1 MAPSQIC
8 RRNSHLR
15 SAASSMAVGAGP
27 EAVFAA
33 ETHGLDSSPV
43 TSSPIRE
50 ARGRTCSSAQPGW
63 KRASAGL
70 PPPAWRCWGGSGSG
84 PVRSGTVS
92 TGSEDPSDLPGEAQ
106 TSSRASAPEDR
117 RRHRVTHGLGLS
129 GAGFPGTR
137 TEQLVPF
144 PPGRTHGSRCEEAGR
159 LCASRSCHWLWAP
172 RRAPSTFSRRHLR
185 PGPAPT

>member
-33 ETHGLDSSPV
+33 ESHGLDSSPV
-43 TSSPIRE
+43 TSGPIRE
-50 ARGRTCSSAQPGW
+50 ARGPHLQLSAAWPGSPLRQPGG
-63 KRASAGL
+63 AGAAL
-70 PPPAWRCWGGSGSG
+70 G

-92 TGSEDPSDLPGEAQ
+92 AGSEDPSDPPVEAQ
-106 TSSRASAPEDR
+106 TSSRASAPQDR

-129 GAGFPGTR
+129 GAGFPGTEAETR
-137 TEQLVPF
+137 PEQLVPF
-144 PPGRTHGSRCEEAGR
+144 PPGRTPWEQMRGGREALR
-159 LCASRSCHWLWAP
+159 SRSCHWLWAP

-185 PGPAPT
+185 PGRAPT